1 MQARML
7 VEEGPGAVENILADG
22 AWVKLHAGAWLC
34 VCLCVFAC
42 VCVKLHA
49 GAWLCVSVCVCLC
62 VCVRACVHV
71 CVYV

>member
-34 VCLCVFAC
+34 V
-42 VCVKLHA
+42 
-49 GAWLCVSVCVCLC
+49 SVCVCLC